1 MGFHLEEK
9 KEKSFLVIFMFVKKT
24 VIWISLAFLDDLG
37 KQGREQSGPPF
48 CAGSEPEA
56 MCIPAGYEG
65 ILSSLSS
72 EQGFFFL
79 FSLGLKSISCSRR

>member
-1 MGFHLEEK
+1 MVHP
-9 KEKSFLVIFMFVKKT
+9 SVLV
-24 VIWISLAFLDDLG
+24 LN
-37 KQGREQSGPPF
+37 
-48 CAGSEPEA
+48 PEA

-72 EQGFFFL
+72 EQGFFFFL

>member
-1 MGFHLEEK
+1 MVHP
-9 KEKSFLVIFMFVKKT
+9 SVLV
-24 VIWISLAFLDDLG
+24 LN
-37 KQGREQSGPPF
+37 
-48 CAGSEPEA
+48 PEA